1 MLELI
6 IAFPRPKLLRDV
18 IFDLT
23 PQKNLSRDYDT
34 PRWQQFRA
42 KSVTWHMARLTVLQD
57 YRENRKPSAPISSD
71 ELEIV
76 NTALPDKTASRH
88 VQLPLPVCNPS
99 ASINSGKLEVVNTVL
114 PDKSVSRY
122 VELPLPACSPIPVT
136 DSPAPSWSG
145 LVEQPILYACE
156 CITSDADSDDSM
168 VTVVLK
174 PGTAVNA
181 STQTSAGIWLPR
193 YAQETL
199 DAHVRHITDQ
209 NSDMREALVSM
220 HHSFA
225 RVQAIISAD
234 APELADYEDPVE
246 DE

>member
-1 MLELI
+1 
-6 IAFPRPKLLRDV
+6 
-18 IFDLT
+18 
-23 PQKNLSRDYDT
+23 
-34 PRWQQFRA
+34 
-42 KSVTWHMARLTVLQD
+42 MARLTVLQD

-76 NTALPDKTASRH
+76 NT
-88 VQLPLPVCNPS
+88 
-99 ASINSGKLEVVNTVL
+99 VL
-114 PDKSVSRY
+114 PDKIASRRD
-122 VELPLPACSPIPVT
+122 ELLLSACSPISVT
-136 DSPAPSWSG
+136 NSPAPSWSA
-145 LVEQPILYACE
+145 LVEQQVLYACE

-193 YAQETL
+193 YAQEAL
-199 DAHVRHITDQ
+199 DAHVRHINDQ
-209 NSDMREALVSM
+209 NSDMCEALVSM

-225 RVQAIISAD
+225 RIQAIISAP
-234 APELADYEDPVE
+234 APELADYEEPVE